1 MRNLALLL
9 LLCCL
14 PACSVS
20 WEGQGSGVTSDQS
33 SRDIVDVAGD
43 AVTAEV
49 VNTGTEANPQYRL
62 VLAAKAYFTDLRRRQ
77 SGRANAFGRDLRSV
91 GVFIDR
97 HFFNYSPSDPY
108 VNYES
113 DTGYADHLLRFAL
126 TTVAR

>member
-20 WEGQGSGVTSDQS
+20 WEGQGSGVTSDQA
-33 SRDIVDVAGD
+33 SRDIVDVA
-43 AVTAEV
+43 ALA
-49 VNTGTEANPQYRL
+49 NSYEAN
-62 VLAAKAYFTDLRRRQ
+62 AYFTDLRRRQ
-77 SGRANAFGRDLRSV
+77 SGRANAFGRDLRSI

-113 DTGYADHLLRFAL
+113 DTGYSDHLLRFAL